1 MNNKLAKQERKLPTL
16 QELVKDIDTYEETD
30 QLNFL
35 LNQEPPKQ
43 WVKEHPYIR
52 GHKYIPIDKIEYLM
66 RKIFKEYR
74 IEILREGTSFN
85 GVYVAIRLHYKDL
98 TSGEWSFH
106 DGIGAINLQLRKQT
120 KEEKDNNIKVDFNT
134 VNINNGALSMAFP
147 LAKTLAVKD
156 AADMFGKLFGS
167 DLNRRDTLPASMDK
181 PRLTDEEKAVEI
193 GILLN
198 ENRNITIEDRMYIER
213 ILDEKETSSYDKVLK
228 MYKV

>member
-1 MNNKLAKQERKLPTL
+1 
-16 QELVKDIDTYEETD
+16 
-30 QLNFL
+30 
-35 LNQEPPKQ
+35 
-43 WVKEHPYIR
+43 
-52 GHKYIPIDKIEYLM
+52 
-66 RKIFKEYR
+66 
-74 IEILREGTSFN
+74 
-85 GVYVAIRLHYKDL
+85 
-98 TSGEWSFH
+98 
-106 DGIGAINLQLRKQT
+106 
-120 KEEKDNNIKVDFNT
+120 
-134 VNINNGALSMAFP
+134 MAFP

-213 ILDEKETSSYDKVLK
+213 ILDEKEISSYDKVLK